1 MGRIFDF
8 QNISMHTKGM
18 AKNMAKAM
26 FHLVLPPRCLGC
38 DDMVANQ
45 GGLCSACWAELPLID
60 GPVCQRT
67 GSPLAF
73 DLGEAI
79 TSAEAIADPP
89 LYRKMRVA
97 SRYDGTA
104 QKLILSLKFHDRLD
118 LAKPLAGFMA
128 RAGAG
133 LLEEADILI
142 PVPLHRQRF
151 ISRRFNQADLLS
163 REISDLSG
171 VPCALQAIERIR
183 PTRQQTSLQRDERH
197 RNVEGAFKVPA
208 EQAINVHGKRVV
220 LIDDVVTTGATV
232 SACVRAL
239 LREKA
244 AHVDVLAFAKV
255 VDADKNLI

>member
-1 MGRIFDF
+1 MNRIFDL
-8 QNISMHTKGM
+8 QNVSMHT
-18 AKNMAKAM
+18 KNMAKAM
-26 FHLVLPPRCLGC
+26 FHLVLPPRCLSC
-38 DDMVANQ
+38 DNMVANQ
-45 GGLCSACWAELPLID
+45 GGLCSLCWAELPLID

-79 TSAEAIADPP
+79 TSAEAIADPS

-104 QKLILSLKFHDRLD
+104 QKLVLSLKFHDRLD
-118 LAKPLAGFMA
+118 LTKPLAGLMA
-128 RAGAG
+128 RAGST
-133 LLEEADILI
+133 LLEEADVLI
-142 PVPLHRQRF
+142 PVPLHRSRF
-151 ISRRFNQADLLS
+151 VRRRFNQAALLS
-163 REISDLSG
+163 REISNLSG

-183 PTRQQTSLQRDERH
+183 PTRQQTSLQREERH

-208 EQAINVHGKRVV
+208 EQMANVHGKRVV
-220 LIDDVVTTGATV
+220 LIDDVVTTGATI

-244 AHVDVLAFAKV
+244 THVDVLAFAKV
-255 VDADKNLI
+255 VDVDKNLL

>member
-1 MGRIFDF
+1 MNQIFDL
-8 QNISMHTKGM
+8 QRVSQHTK
-18 AKNMAKAM
+18 NIAKAM
-26 FHLVLPPRCLGC
+26 FHLVLPPRCLAC

-45 GGLCSACWAELPLID
+45 GGLCSSCWAELPLID

-67 GSPLAF
+67 GIPLAF

-97 SRYDGTA
+97 CRYGGTA
-104 QKLILSLKFHDRLD
+104 QRLILSLKFHDRLD

-133 LLEEADILI
+133 LLNEADVLI
-142 PVPLHRQRF
+142 PVPLHRSRF
-151 ISRRFNQADLLS
+151 ISRRFNQAALLS
-163 REISDLSG
+163 REISGLSG

-183 PTRQQTSLQRDERH
+183 PTRQQTSLKHDERH

-208 EQAINVHGKRVV
+208 QQAMNVHGKRVV

-244 AHVDVLAFAKV
+244 AHVDVIAFAKV
-255 VDADKNLI
+255 VDANENLI